1 MISLSSG
8 SVDSGGHKHGTMDLE
23 DVSDAR
29 LIWSAV
35 VNLLL
40 TVFEAVI
47 GLLAGSLMLLADA
60 LHNLNDCA
68 SLLIALVARR
78 IARRKADRRFTF
90 GYRRAELIGAMIN
103 ITTLVIVGLYL
114 VYEAVLRFIAPQPV
128 EGGLVMVAAGV
139 ALVVDVATAAL
150 LWAMAKG
157 SLNVRAAFVHNLSD
171 AFSSVAVLI
180 GGAAILVWGW
190 TIVDPILT
198 IAIAGYV
205 MIHGSA
211 IFRRTASILM
221 GGSPPDVD
229 LDVLALRLRDVSG
242 VMDVHHIHVWELDEH
257 RRAMEAHVVVPS
269 TNAGDLEA
277 IKRQLKDLLE
287 AQFRIEHCT
296 LEFELANE
304 SEESECGDGGRLC
317 S

>member
-1 MISLSSG
+1 MKSSG
-8 SVDSGGHKHGTMDLE
+8 SVESDRHKNGAMSPE
-23 DVSDAR
+23 EVSDAR

-35 VNLLL
+35 VNLAL
-40 TVFEAVI
+40 TVFEAVV

-90 GYRRAELIGAMIN
+90 GYKRAELIGAMIN

-114 VYEAVLRFIAPQPV
+114 VYEAVVRFIAPKPV
-128 EGGLVMVAAGV
+128 QGGLVMIAAGV
-139 ALVVDVATAAL
+139 ALIVDVATAAL
-150 LWAMAKG
+150 LWAMARG

-180 GGAAILVWGW
+180 GGAVILAWGW

-198 IAIAGYV
+198 ITIAGYV
-205 MIHGSA
+205 MIHGSGM
-211 IFRRTASILM
+211 FRRTASILM

-229 LDVLALRLRDVSG
+229 MDKLIAALGATDRV
-242 VMDVHHIHVWELDEH
+242 VDVHHVHVWELDEDK
-257 RRAMEAHVVVPS
+257 RAMEAHVVIPS
-269 TNAGDLEA
+269 TCASDLET
-277 IKRQLKDLLE
+277 IKQRLKNLLKT
-287 AQFRIEHCT
+287 QFGIEHCT
-296 LEFELANE
+296 LEFDLA
-304 SEESECGDGGRLC
+304 SERDQSNCGDSGKLYH
-317 S
+317 